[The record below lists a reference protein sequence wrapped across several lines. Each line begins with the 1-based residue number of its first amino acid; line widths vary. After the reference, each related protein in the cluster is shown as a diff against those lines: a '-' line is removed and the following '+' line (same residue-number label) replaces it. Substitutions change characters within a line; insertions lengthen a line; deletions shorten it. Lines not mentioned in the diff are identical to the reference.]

1 MLPFRFISPTKSPEA
16 VVDHVV
22 IGGGVS
28 CSLSMVATRRTEILV
43 VWTKGVV
50 GLAVARALS
59 QRFPEKTTILIERH
73 ARAGEETRY
82 EPTHRSTHLFRS

>member
-22 IGGGVS
+22 IGGGVL
-28 CSLSMVATRRTEILV
+28 CSLSMVATKCTEILV
-43 VWTKGVV
+43 VWTKGVI

-82 EPTHRSTHLFRS
+82 EPAHRSTHLFRS